1 MKQALQPK
9 LADRLSRILGMLG
22 SDYDGERA
30 AAGLKAT
37 QLLREAGLTWD
48 DLVRPSA
55 APVPPPEPPMG
66 FRMRAMQAL
75 TRGAFLTDWER
86 KFLASIARQ
95 GRPLSPRQRSA
106 LVRIE
111 EKLG

>member
-55 APVPPPEPPMG
+55 APAPPPEPLG

-75 TRGAFLTDWER
+75 TRGALLTDWER
-86 KFLASIARQ
+86 GFLASIARQ
-95 GRPLSPRQRSA
+95 GRPLSPRQRSV

-111 EKLG
+111 ERLG

>member
-22 SDYDGERA
+22 SDFDGERA

-37 QLLREAGLTWD
+37 QLLREAGLSWE
-48 DLVRPSA
+48 DLIRPSA
-55 APVPPPEPPMG
+55 APVPPPQPPMG

-75 TRGAFLTDWER
+75 ARGALLTDWER
-86 KFLASIARQ
+86 GFLASIARQ
-95 GRPLSPRQRSA
+95 GRPLSPKQRSVLA
-106 LVRIE
+106 RIE
-111 EKLG
+111 EQLG